1 MAGSKLQRRAGPLA
15 RVRLNDLF
23 RLQRIR
29 AVIGCRHASAVS
41 CARRDLARLPDG
53 SDGGVGERR
62 LSVARRREVG
72 KRERAE
78 VRERARKPKVE
89 EGTEGDEMERKRRK
103 RGWDGGERRE
113 GRGEGERKR
122 RKKK

>member
-41 CARRDLARLPDG
+41 CARRDLAGYLMEVMGVSGR
-53 SDGGVGERR
+53 GGCQS
-62 LSVARRREVG
+62 L
-72 KRERAE
+72 
-78 VRERARKPKVE
+78 
-89 EGTEGDEMERKRRK
+89 
-103 RGWDGGERRE
+103 GGERWGK
-113 GRGEGERKR
+113 GRGR
-122 RKKK
+122 R